1 MEADL
6 AHTPDWLTHIQSVST
21 TVWLAAGLLLAAII
35 WLLKWAIT
43 VLFVQGKGVSL
54 VTIPFSRVA
63 GRILEDRFVQKLAD
77 TKALPRL
84 HIPAS
89 WEEFNRFNGYVAHRM
104 LTYREL
110 IHLVQTKFNGPS
122 AVCLRVVVRYFET
135 TFVETF
141 HTAERGFR
149 ELDRIDDSVRRV
161 HRMIHSEL
169 KERTDP
175 LERRRI
181 QAEKAHEMIR
191 IKRKHAIAKRPV
203 SLWLRRRLGQ
213 FFGAVASFFLNA
225 LWSSAEARQLKQE
238 KRRLRRELIELRTD
252 IAEQHRVIFAEHE
265 AEVAGVCLELIE
277 HDRMFLSHL
286 FHRFGLEVESVMF
299 TVASG
304 RVLGL
309 LAEDTE
315 ESRAARA
322 ALGLDEITCPDGQP
336 CTAEMI
342 REQIRRDPDLLAHV
356 GLGPVAV
363 FEGTLEA
370 YLRLKLL
377 LGRVRLPGFS
387 KSWIAHLPPPGE
399 FGRSQAA
406 YHHFPHQL
414 GWLKT
419 PIPGITV
426 AENGLVLVG
435 EETLPP
441 EQDGPRLIIPGL

>member
-35 WLLKWAIT
+35 WLLKWAVT
-43 VLFVQGKGVSL
+43 VLFVQGRGVSL
-54 VTIPFSRVA
+54 ITIPFSRVA

-77 TKALPRL
+77 TKALPKL
-84 HIPAS
+84 HIPGS

-135 TFVETF
+135 NFIDTFQ
-141 HTAERGFR
+141 TAERGFR
-149 ELDRIDDSVRRV
+149 ELDRINDAVRTV
-161 HRMIHSEL
+161 HRQIHAEL

-191 IKRKHAIAKRPV
+191 IRRKHAIAKRPV
-203 SLWLRRRLGQ
+203 SLWLRRRMGQ
-213 FFGAVASFFLNA
+213 FFGGFASSMLNT
-225 LWSSAEARQLKQE
+225 LWSSREARDLKIQ
-238 KRRLRRELIELRTD
+238 KRALRRELAELRTD
-252 IAEQHRVIFAEHE
+252 IAEQHRTIFAEHE
-265 AEVAGVCLELIE
+265 AEVVGVCLELIE

-286 FHRFGLEVESVMF
+286 FHRFGLEVESVIF

-304 RVLGL
+304 RILEL
-309 LAEDTE
+309 LAEDNDTG
-315 ESRAARA
+315 RLARR
-322 ALGLDEITCPDGQP
+322 ALGLEEVICSEGQP
-336 CTAEMI
+336 CPAEDI
-342 REQIRRDPDLLAHV
+342 RETIRRDPDLLAHV

-377 LGRVRLPGFS
+377 LGRVQLPGFS

-406 YHHFPHQL
+406 YNHFPHQL

-419 PIPGITV
+419 PVPGITV

-435 EETLPP
+435 EEMIAAD
-441 EQDGPRLIIPGL
+441 EEGPRLIMPRF